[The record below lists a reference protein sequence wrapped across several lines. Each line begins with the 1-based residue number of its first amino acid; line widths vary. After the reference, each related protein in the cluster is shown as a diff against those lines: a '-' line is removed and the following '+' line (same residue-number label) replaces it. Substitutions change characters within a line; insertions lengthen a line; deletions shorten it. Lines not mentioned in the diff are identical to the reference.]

1 MSQFQNDI
9 IIFFIKYKKNI
20 IFDSI
25 FRVRVRFDNY
35 ELDRGEEATD
45 ILKFLKIFILI
56 FFKFTSSNLSSS
68 F

>member
-1 MSQFQNDI
+1 MNLFQYDI

-20 IFDSI
+20 VLDNI
-25 FRVRVRFDNY
+25 FRIQVRFDNY
-35 ELDRGEEATD
+35 ELDRGKEATD